1 MSRWQ
6 LDQMARFDAD
16 GDDLRFGRR
25 IDAEI
30 DTKCLRCGTY
40 EPRLRRFNGEPAD
53 EICGYCREDIAD
65 EHEKS

>member
-1 MSRWQ
+1 MTSRWQ

-40 EPRLRRFNGEPAD
+40 EPKPAN
-53 EICGYCREDIAD
+53 EICGYCKEDEEDRKGCEI
-65 EHEKS
+65 